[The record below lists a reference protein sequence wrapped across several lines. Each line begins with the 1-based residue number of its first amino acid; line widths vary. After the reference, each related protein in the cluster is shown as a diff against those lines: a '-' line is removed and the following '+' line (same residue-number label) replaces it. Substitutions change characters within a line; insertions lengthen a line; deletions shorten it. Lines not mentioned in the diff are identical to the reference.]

1 MRCVV
6 CYRKGGSDEEG
17 VITLQSTQ
25 SGWVCP
31 TCINQL
37 VADVIKM
44 RRPWTKEDLKK
55 WGIRSEWALYGSEE
69 E

>member
-6 CYRKGGSDEEG
+6 CHRKGDNDEEG
-17 VITLQSTQ
+17 VILNPTKHTR
-25 SGWVCP
+25 WVCL

-44 RRPWTKEDLKK
+44 RRPWTKEDLKE
-55 WGIRSEWALYGSEE
+55 WGIRSQWALYGDDEE
-69 E
+69 

>member
-6 CYRKGGSDEEG
+6 CYRKGGSDKEG
-17 VITLQSTQ
+17 VITLQSTK

-55 WGIRSEWALYGSEE
+55 WGIRSEWALYGDDEE
-69 E
+69 